1 MWPYLDGI
9 LNHIR
14 MFLSII
20 ILILLS
26 ALRDGHIALTGFIK
40 PLKRVR
46 YCFNSY
52 NLKLIQSTFKF
63 NHKGTYTILR
73 KFSSLF
79 TCQVSHEV
87 PCKVVS

>member
-14 MFLSII
+14 MFLSIII

-52 NLKLIQSTFKF
+52 NLKLIQSTF

-79 TCQVSHEV
+79 TCQASHEV